1 MALLL
6 PPAGPPRQQLL
17 DSFLSAAM
25 QQSQGLPMPLA
36 QQPAALL
43 APIDELEPDL
53 AAHVRSLP
61 GFASSAWASTSEVID
76 AVSHAGQPGAPALL
90 LLDVRAAEEVE
101 ISAIPGAVHVA
112 TREDATAPLGWWVE
126 PPCLT
131 TQPLMLTDCL
141 THWLNHGQECMPYHH
156 LDSLGFLT
164 PCPVGLQVP
173 RRHLP
178 AHRGRGRR
186 LRPARRRLLHH
197 RPPQLRSGTRS
208 ERTAGGGRGAQP
220 LRRHPGLLQRGRQRE
235 VGGR

>member
-126 PPCLT
+126 APCLT
-131 TQPLMLTDCL
+131 TRPLMLTDCI

-156 LDSLGFLT
+156 LVSLGFLT

-173 RRHLP
+173 W
-178 AHRGRGRR
+178 
-186 LRPARRRLLHH
+186 
-197 RPPQLRSGTRS
+197 
-208 ERTAGGGRGAQP
+208 
-220 LRRHPGLLQRGRQRE
+220 
-235 VGGR
+235 